1 MAVISEDHIEQ
12 VIIKEFIEL
21 GYQYIN
27 GTDISPDGSMPER
40 EYNEVVLKNRLQEA
54 IAKLNPNIPYE
65 AQEEALRKVLRA
77 DSPELFQN
85 NYQFHKYLTE
95 GVDVEY
101 RKTDRIAGDKVWLI
115 DYENR
120 NNNEFLV
127 INQFTVIEGNTNKR
141 PDVILFVNGL
151 PLVVIELKN
160 AADENANVNAAFNQL
175 QTYKQAI
182 PSLFQYNALLIAS
195 DGWDA
200 LYGSLTS
207 PKQFFV
213 PWKSI
218 DGKLVADENIP
229 QMEVMAKGML
239 NKEVLPDLIRH
250 FTIFHLNKEKIT
262 KIVPRYHQYFAVNKA
277 IEQTKRATGFS
288 LPPSGGVGGGHGDQR
303 AGVIWHTQGSG
314 KSFSMAF
321 YAGKLVLALN
331 NPTLVILTDR
341 NDLDDQL
348 FDTFSLSQ
356 DILRQTP
363 VQAEN
368 RDDLKKKLSVTSGG
382 IVFTTI
388 QKFLPEIEEKIDLGN
403 GKFKNIKGQF
413 EELSDRRNIV
423 VIADEAH
430 RSQYDFMD
438 GFAKHMRDALPNASF
453 IGFTGTPIENTDK
466 NTQAVF
472 GDYIDV
478 YDIQQAVEDG
488 ATVRIFYENRL
499 AKINLKEEEI
509 PRVDAEFEELT
520 ESEEVTDQQK
530 LKAKWAR
537 LEAIVGNQ
545 HRLSL
550 IAADIVKHFEERNA
564 ILDGKAMIVCMS
576 RRIAVDLYAEIIKI
590 KPDWHSDDDAEGTI
604 KVVMTG
610 SSSDP
615 LPFQPHVRNKAKRKA
630 LGDRLKDPKDSLK
643 LAIVRDMW
651 LTGFDAPSMHTLYI
665 DKPMKGHNLMQA
677 IARVN
682 RVYKD
687 KEGGLVVDY
696 IGIATDLKKALSV
709 YTESGGKGK
718 PAFDQEEAASV
729 MMSKYE
735 IVAQMFSET
744 PKEPDT
750 SLSPFGGNG
759 KGGGFDYKSFF
770 GLTPKEK
777 LYFPIQAANYIL
789 GLEDGK
795 ARYTNAVTA
804 LSKSFAI
811 SVPHPYT
818 SDIRDEVGLFQA
830 IKARIVKVTQ
840 SGKAKSDEEIE
851 TAIKQIL
858 SDAVAADEVVD
869 IFDAAGIKK
878 PDISILSDEFL
889 AEVKG
894 MQHKNLAFE
903 LLKKLLND
911 EIKTRQTTNIV
922 QSKKFSEMI
931 ENAVRSYQNNLIT
944 SAQVIEE
951 LINLAK
957 EIKEA
962 DRKGEDLGLDFREF
976 AFYSALEVN
985 DSAVAVLGD
994 DILRHIARELVD
1006 TVRGNTSIDW
1016 TVRENVQAKMRIA
1029 VKRILRKHG
1038 YPPDMQEKATET
1050 VIEQAKLMANVFSI
1064 NTKNYPKDQDG
1075 SFQLAAEP

>member
-1 MAVISEDHIEQ
+1 MAVISEDNIEQ
-12 VIIKEFIEL
+12 VIIQEFIEL

-54 IAKLNPNIPYE
+54 IVKLNPTVPYE
-65 AQEEALRKVLRA
+65 AQEEALRKVLRS

-85 NYQFHKYLTE
+85 NYQFHKYITE
-95 GVDVEY
+95 GIDVEY
-101 RKTDRIAGDKVWLI
+101 RKADRIAGDKVWLI
-115 DYENR
+115 DYESPS
-120 NNNEFLV
+120 NNEFLV

-160 AADENANVNAAFNQL
+160 AADENADVNAAFNQL
-175 QTYKQAI
+175 QTYKQTI

-218 DGKLVADENIP
+218 DGQLVADESIP
-229 QMEVMAKGML
+229 QMEVLAKGML
-239 NKEVLPDLIRH
+239 NKEVLLDLIRH
-250 FTIFHLNKEKIT
+250 FTIFQLNKEKIT

-277 IEQTKRATGFS
+277 VEATRKATAKN
-288 LPPSGGVGGGHGDQR
+288 GDQR

-314 KSFSMAF
+314 KSLSMAF

-368 RDDLKKKLSVTSGG
+368 RDHLKNLLSVTSGG

-499 AKINLKEEEI
+499 AKINLKDEEK

-520 ESEEVTDQQK
+520 ESEELTDQQK

-576 RRIAVDLYAEIIKI
+576 RRICVDLYDEIIKI

-615 LPFQPHVRNKAKRKA
+615 LNFQPHVRNKPKRKA
-630 LGDRLKDPKDSLK
+630 LGERLKDPKDTLK

-718 PAFDQEEAASV
+718 PAFDLEEAASV

-735 IVAQMFSET
+735 IVAQMFEEQPTDKSQ
-744 PKEPDT
+744 PK
-750 SLSPFGGNG
+750 
-759 KGGGFDYKSFF
+759 GFDYKSFF

-795 ARYTNAVTA
+795 ARYTNSVTA

-830 IKARIVKVTQ
+830 IKARIVKVTE
-840 SGKAKSDEEIE
+840 SSKTKSDEEIE

-858 SDAVAADEVVD
+858 SDAVVADEVID

-894 MQHKNLAFE
+894 MQHKNLALE

-911 EIKTRQTTNIV
+911 EIKARQKTNIV

-931 ENAVRSYQNNLIT
+931 ENAVRNYQNNLIT

-951 LINLAK
+951 LIKLAK

-994 DILRHIARELVD
+994 EILRHIARELVD
-1006 TVRGNTSIDW
+1006 TVKRNTSIDW
-1016 TVRENVQAKMRIA
+1016 TVRENLQAKMRIA
-1029 VKRILRKHG
+1029 VKKILRKHG
-1038 YPPDMQEKATET
+1038 YPPNMETKATET
-1050 VIEQAKLMANVFSI
+1050 VIEQAKL
-1064 NTKNYPKDQDG
+1064 
-1075 SFQLAAEP
+1075 LASSLHQ

>member
-1 MAVISEDHIEQ
+1 MAAVISEDNIEQ
-12 VIIKEFIEL
+12 IIIQEFVDL
-21 GYQYIN
+21 GYTYLN
-27 GTDISPDGSMPER
+27 GADISPEGISQER
-40 EYNEVVLKNRLQEA
+40 EFDEVVLKLRLQSA
-54 IAKLNPNIPYE
+54 IAKLNYNVPFE
-65 AQEEALRKVLRA
+65 AQEEAVKKVLRT
-77 DSPELFQN
+77 DSPNLFQN
-85 NYQFHKYLTE
+85 NYTFHKYLTD

-101 RKTDRIAGDKVWLI
+101 RKGDRIVGDKVWLI
-115 DYENR
+115 DYENPS
-120 NNNEFLV
+120 NNEFLV
-127 INQFTVIEGNTNKR
+127 VNQFTIIENNTNKR
-141 PDVILFVNGL
+141 PDIILFVNGL

-160 AADENANVNAAFNQL
+160 AVDENATIHSAFNQL
-175 QTYKQAI
+175 QTYKQTI
-182 PSLFQYNALLIAS
+182 PSLFVYNSLLIVS

-200 LYGSLTS
+200 LYGSLTA

-218 DGKLVADENIP
+218 DGTLVADEDIP
-229 QMEVMAKGML
+229 QMEVMVKGML
-239 NKEVLPDLIRH
+239 NKNVLPDLIRH
-250 FTIFHLNKEKIT
+250 YILFHQNKEQLT

-277 IEQTKRATGFS
+277 VETTKRATS
-288 LPPSGGVGGGHGDQR
+288 EHGDQR

-314 KSFSMAF
+314 KSLSMVF

-331 NPTLVILTDR
+331 NPTLVVLTDR

-368 RDDLKKKLSVTSGG
+368 RDDLKRKLSVSSGG

-388 QKFLPEIEEKIDLGN
+388 QKFLPEVQEKIDIGE
-403 GKFKNIKGQF
+403 GRTKNIKGQF
-413 EELSDRRNIV
+413 ELLSERRNIV

-499 AKINLKEEEI
+499 AKINLKEDEK
-509 PRVDAEFEELT
+509 PRVDEEFEELT
-520 ESEEVTDQQK
+520 ESEEQSDRQK
-530 LKAKWAR
+530 LKSRWAR
-537 LEAIVGNQ
+537 LEAIVGNE
-545 HRLSL
+545 HRLEL
-550 IAADIVKHFEERNA
+550 IAHDIVNHFESRNA
-564 ILDGKAMIVCMS
+564 ALDGKAMIVCMS
-576 RRIAVDLYAEIIKI
+576 RRICVDLYDQIIKI
-590 KPDWHSDDDAEGTI
+590 RPQWHSDEDTDGVI

-615 LPFQPHVRNKAKRKA
+615 LSFQPHVRNKAKRKA
-630 LGDRLKDPKDSLK
+630 MGERLKDPKDKLK
-643 LAIVRDMW
+643 IAIVRDMW
-651 LTGFDAPSMHTLYI
+651 LTGFDAPSMHTLYL

-696 IGIATDLKKALSV
+696 IGIANDLKRALSL
-709 YTESGGKGK
+709 YTESGGRGK
-718 PAFDQEEAASV
+718 PTFDQDEAAEV
-729 MMSKYE
+729 MMGKYE
-735 IVAQMFSET
+735 IVSQMFSEQPIDKSV
-744 PKEPDT
+744 PK
-750 SLSPFGGNG
+750 
-759 KGGGFDYKSFF
+759 GFDYKSFF
-770 GLTPKEK
+770 SLTPKEK
-777 LYFPIQAANYIL
+777 LYFPIKAANYVL
-789 GLEDGK
+789 GLENGK
-795 ARYTNAVTA
+795 ERFINGVTA

-818 SDIRDEVGLFQA
+818 IDIRDEVGLFQA
-830 IKARIVKVTQ
+830 VKARIVKVTQ
-840 SGKAKSDEEIE
+840 SGKSKTDEEIE

-858 SDAVAADEVVD
+858 SDAVVADEVVD

-894 MQHKNLAFE
+894 MSHKNLALE

-911 EIKTRQTTNIV
+911 EIKTRQRVNLV
-922 QSKKFSEMI
+922 QSKKFSEMLDS
-931 ENAVRSYQNNLIT
+931 AVKSYQNNLIT
-944 SAQVIEE
+944 SAQIIDEM
-951 LINLAK
+951 IRLAK
-957 EIKEA
+957 DIKEA
-962 DRKGEDLGLDFREF
+962 DRRGDDLGLDFREY

-985 DSAVAVLGD
+985 DTSVAVLGD
-994 DILRHIARELVD
+994 EILRHIARELVD
-1006 TVRGNTSIDW
+1006 TVKRNTTIDW

-1029 VKRILRKHG
+1029 VKKILRKHG
-1038 YPPDMQEKATET
+1038 YPPDMELKATET
-1050 VIEQAKLMANVFSI
+1050 VIEQAKLLANDFSSKFYEQGGDTLRI
-1064 NTKNYPKDQDG
+1064 
-1075 SFQLAAEP
+1075 AADRGL

>member
-1 MAVISEDHIEQ
+1 MAVISEDNIEQ
-12 VIIKEFIEL
+12 IIIQEFIEL

-27 GTDISPDGSMPER
+27 GTDISPDGAMPER
-40 EYNEVVLKNRLQEA
+40 DYNEVVLKNRLQET
-54 IAKLNPNIPYE
+54 IANLNPTIPYE
-65 AQEEALRKVLRA
+65 AQEEALRKVLRS

-101 RKTDRIAGDKVWLI
+101 RKGNRIAGDKVWLI
-115 DYENR
+115 DYQNPS
-120 NNNEFLV
+120 NNEFLV

-160 AADENANVNAAFNQL
+160 AADENADVNAAYNQL

-218 DGKLVADENIP
+218 DGQLVADDTIP

-239 NKEVLPDLIRH
+239 NTEVLLDLIRH
-250 FTIFHLNKEKIT
+250 FTIFHQNKEKIT

-277 IEQTKRATGFS
+277 VEATRKATAEN
-288 LPPSGGVGGGHGDQR
+288 GDQR

-314 KSFSMAF
+314 KSLSMAF

-348 FDTFSLSQ
+348 FETFSLSQ

-363 VQAEN
+363 AQAKS
-368 RDDLKKKLSVTSGG
+368 RDDLKQKLSVTSGG

-388 QKFLPEIEEKIDLGN
+388 QKFLPEIEEKVDLGN

-413 EELSDRRNIV
+413 EELSNRRNIV

-499 AKINLKEEEI
+499 AKISLKEEEI

-520 ESEEVTDQQK
+520 ESEEITDQQK

-537 LEAIVGNQ
+537 LEAIVGNK

-550 IAADIVKHFEERNA
+550 IAADIVKYFEERNA
-564 ILDGKAMIVCMS
+564 ILDGKAMIVGMS
-576 RRIAVDLYAEIIKI
+576 RRICVDLYEAIIKI
-590 KPDWHSDDDAEGTI
+590 RPDWHSDDDAEGTI

-615 LPFQPHVRNKAKRKA
+615 LNFQPHIRNKPKRKA
-630 LGDRLKDPKDSLK
+630 LGERLKDPKDSLK

-696 IGIATDLKKALSV
+696 IGQQTLKKPFLFTQKAEEE
-709 YTESGGKGK
+709 ES
-718 PAFDQEEAASV
+718 Q
-729 MMSKYE
+729 
-735 IVAQMFSET
+735 
-744 PKEPDT
+744 
-750 SLSPFGGNG
+750 L
-759 KGGGFDYKSFF
+759 
-770 GLTPKEK
+770 LTRK
-777 LYFPIQAANYIL
+777 
-789 GLEDGK
+789 
-795 ARYTNAVTA
+795 
-804 LSKSFAI
+804 
-811 SVPHPYT
+811 
-818 SDIRDEVGLFQA
+818 
-830 IKARIVKVTQ
+830 
-840 SGKAKSDEEIE
+840 
-851 TAIKQIL
+851 KQHL
-858 SDAVAADEVVD
+858 
-869 IFDAAGIKK
+869 
-878 PDISILSDEFL
+878 
-889 AEVKG
+889 
-894 MQHKNLAFE
+894 
-903 LLKKLLND
+903 
-911 EIKTRQTTNIV
+911 
-922 QSKKFSEMI
+922 
-931 ENAVRSYQNNLIT
+931 
-944 SAQVIEE
+944 
-951 LINLAK
+951 
-957 EIKEA
+957 
-962 DRKGEDLGLDFREF
+962 
-976 AFYSALEVN
+976 
-985 DSAVAVLGD
+985 
-994 DILRHIARELVD
+994 
-1006 TVRGNTSIDW
+1006 
-1016 TVRENVQAKMRIA
+1016 
-1029 VKRILRKHG
+1029 
-1038 YPPDMQEKATET
+1038 
-1050 VIEQAKLMANVFSI
+1050 
-1064 NTKNYPKDQDG
+1064 
-1075 SFQLAAEP
+1075 

>member
-1 MAVISEDHIEQ
+1 MAAVISEDHIEQ
-12 VIIKEFIEL
+12 IIIQEFIDL
-21 GYQYIN
+21 GYHYLN
-27 GTDISPDGSMPER
+27 GVDISPEGLYKER

-54 IAKLNPNIPYE
+54 IAKHNPTIPAE
-65 AQEEALRKVLRA
+65 AQEEALRKVLRS

-85 NYQFHKYLTE
+85 NYNFHKYLTD
-95 GVDVEY
+95 GVEVEF
-101 RKTDRIAGDKVWLI
+101 RKGDRIAGDKVWLV
-115 DYENR
+115 DYDNPH
-120 NNNEFLV
+120 NNEFLV
-127 INQFTVIEGNTNKR
+127 VNQFTVIEGNVNKR

-160 AADENANVNAAFNQL
+160 AADENADVSAGFNQL

-182 PSLFQYNALLIAS
+182 PSLFQYNALLVAS

-218 DGKLVADENIP
+218 DGELVADEHIP

-239 NKEVLPDLIRH
+239 NKDVMLDLIRH
-250 FTIFHLNKEKIT
+250 FTIFHQNKEQLT

-277 IEQTKRATGFS
+277 VEATKKATA
-288 LPPSGGVGGGHGDQR
+288 VNGDQR

-314 KSFSMAF
+314 KSLSMAF

-368 RDDLKKKLSVTSGG
+368 RDHLKGLLSVGSGG

-388 QKFLPEIEEKIDLGN
+388 QKFLPEIEQKIDLGD

-413 EELSDRRNIV
+413 DELSDRRNIV

-430 RSQYDFMD
+430 RSQYDFID

-499 AKINLKEEEI
+499 AKIALKEENKYQIDEQLNL
-509 PRVDAEFEELT
+509 VAEEMADYGEKDEGISYDI
-520 ESEEVTDQQK
+520 ESK
-530 LKAKWAR
+530 KAKWAR
-537 LEAIVGNQ
+537 LEAIVG
-545 HRLSL
+545 HPDRLKL
-550 IAADIVKHFEERNA
+550 IATDIVKHFEERNA
-564 ILDGKAMIVCMS
+564 ILDGKGMIVCMS
-576 RRIAVDLYAEIIKI
+576 RRIAVELYDEIIKI
-590 KPDWHSDDDAEGTI
+590 RPDWHSDDDNEGAI

-630 LGDRLKDPKDSLK
+630 LGERLKDPKDGLK

-651 LTGFDAPSMHTLYI
+651 LTGFDAPSLHTLYI

-718 PAFDQEEAASV
+718 PAFDQEEAAAV

-735 IVAQMFSET
+735 IVAQMFAEQ
-744 PKEPDT
+744 PKDHTE
-750 SLSPFGGNG
+750 S
-759 KGGGFDYKSFF
+759 KGFNYQSFF
-770 GLTPKEK
+770 TMTPKEK

-795 ARYTNAVTA
+795 ARYINSVTA
-804 LSKSFAI
+804 LSKAFAI
-811 SVPHPYT
+811 SVPHPST
-818 SDIRDEVGLFQA
+818 IEIRDELGLFQA
-830 IKARIVKVTQ
+830 IKSRIVKVTQ
-840 SGKAKSDEEIE
+840 SKKGKSDEEIE

-858 SDAVAADEVVD
+858 SDAVVADEVID

-894 MQHKNLAFE
+894 MKHKNLAFE

-911 EIKTRQTTNIV
+911 EVKTRQRTNIV

-931 ENAVRSYQNNLIT
+931 ENAVRNYQNNLIT
-944 SAQVIEE
+944 SAEVIQE

-957 EIKEA
+957 DIKEA

-985 DSAVAVLGD
+985 DSAVSILGD

-1006 TVRGNTSIDW
+1006 TVRSNSSIDW

-1029 VKRILRKHG
+1029 VKKILRKHG
-1038 YPPDMQEKATET
+1038 YPPDLELKATET
-1050 VIEQAKLMANVFSI
+1050 VLEQAKL
-1064 NTKNYPKDQDG
+1064 
-1075 SFQLAAEP
+1075 LASAMS

>member
-12 VIIKEFIEL
+12 IIIQEFIDL
-21 GYQYIN
+21 GYSYVN
-27 GTDISPDGSMPER
+27 GSDISPEGIAQER
-40 EYNEVVLKNRLQEA
+40 EYNEVVLKNRLLSA
-54 IAKLNPNIPYE
+54 ISKLNPNVPYE
-65 AQEEALRKVLRA
+65 AQEEAVKKVLRT
-77 DSPELFQN
+77 DSPNLYQN
-85 NYQFHKYLTE
+85 NYQVHKYLTD

-101 RKTDRIAGDKVWLI
+101 RKGDRIVGDKVWLI
-115 DYENR
+115 DYENPT
-120 NNNEFLV
+120 NNEFLV
-127 INQFTVIEGNTNKR
+127 VNQFTIIENNVNKR
-141 PDVILFVNGL
+141 PDLILFVNGL

-160 AADENANVNAAFNQL
+160 AVDENATIHSAFNQL
-175 QTYKQAI
+175 QTYKQTI
-182 PSLFQYNALLIAS
+182 SSLFLYNALLIIS

-218 DGKLVADENIP
+218 DGKMVADENMP

-239 NKEVLPDLIRH
+239 NKNVLPDLIRH
-250 FTIFHLNKEKIT
+250 YIIFHQNKEQIT

-277 IEQTKRATGFS
+277 VETTKVATA
-288 LPPSGGVGGGHGDQR
+288 VNGDQR

-314 KSFSMAF
+314 KSLSMVF

-348 FDTFSLSQ
+348 FDTFSQSQ
-356 DILRQTP
+356 DLLRQTP

-368 RDDLKKKLSVTSGG
+368 REDLKKKLSVTSGG

-388 QKFLPEIEEKIDLGN
+388 QKFLPEVIDKIDIGE
-403 GKFKNIKGQF
+403 GKTKNIKGQF
-413 EELSDRRNIV
+413 EQLSDRRNIV

-472 GDYIDV
+472 GEYIDV

-499 AKINLKEEEI
+499 AKINLKEEEK

-520 ESEEVTDQQK
+520 ENEEQSDKQS
-530 LKAKWAR
+530 LISKWGR
-537 LEAIVGNQ
+537 LEAIVGNE
-545 HRLSL
+545 HRLEL
-550 IAADIVKHFEERNA
+550 IANDIVKHFESRNEV
-564 ILDGKAMIVCMS
+564 LDGKAMIVCMS
-576 RRIAVDLYAEIIKI
+576 RRICVDLYAQIIKI
-590 KPDWHSDDDAEGTI
+590 RPDWHSDDDADGTI

-615 LPFQPHVRNKAKRKA
+615 LSFQPHVRNKAKRKA
-630 LGDRLKDPKDSLK
+630 LGERLKDPKDKLK
-643 LAIVRDMW
+643 IAIVRDMW

-665 DKPMKGHNLMQA
+665 DKPMQGHNLMQA

-696 IGIATDLKKALSV
+696 IGIANDLKRALAL
-709 YTESGGKGK
+709 YTDSGGKGK
-718 PAFDQEEAASV
+718 PAFDQDEAASV
-729 MMSKYE
+729 MMGKYE
-735 IVAQMFSET
+735 VVAQMFAEQPT
-744 PKEPDT
+744 DKT
-750 SLSPFGGNG
+750 VQ
-759 KGGGFDYKSFF
+759 KGLNYKSFF
-770 GLTPKEK
+770 SMTPKEK
-777 LYFPIQAANYIL
+777 LYFPIQGANYVL
-789 GLEDGK
+789 GLENGK
-795 ARYTNAVTA
+795 DRFINAVTE
-804 LSKSFAI
+804 LTKSFAI

-818 SDIRDEVGLFQA
+818 IDIRDEVGLFQA

-840 SGKAKSDEEIE
+840 SGKGKSDEEIE

-858 SDAVAADEVVD
+858 SDAIVSDEVID

-894 MQHKNLAFE
+894 MTHKNLALE
-903 LLKKLLND
+903 LLKKLLKG
-911 EIKTRQTTNIV
+911 EIKTRTKVNLV
-922 QSKKFSEMI
+922 QSKKFSEMLDSS
-931 ENAVRSYQNNLIT
+931 VKSYQNNLIT
-944 SAQVIEE
+944 SAQVIDEM
-951 LINLAK
+951 IRLAK

-962 DRKGEDLGLDFREF
+962 DRRGEDLGLDFREY

-985 DSAVAVLGD
+985 DNSVAVLGD
-994 DILRHIARELVD
+994 EILRHIARELVD
-1006 TVRGNTSIDW
+1006 TIRRNTSIDW
-1016 TVRENVQAKMRIA
+1016 TVRENVQAKMRLA
-1029 VKRILRKHG
+1029 VKKILRKHG
-1038 YPPDMQEKATET
+1038 YPPDMELKATET
-1050 VIEQAKLMANVFSI
+1050 VLEQAKLLANDFSSSSTY
-1064 NTKNYPKDQDG
+1064 NLNGDNLG
-1075 SFQLAAEP
+1075 MVAEP

>member
-12 VIIKEFIEL
+12 IIIQEFIDL
-21 GYQYIN
+21 GYSYVN
-27 GTDISPDGSMPER
+27 GTDISPEGNAQER
-40 EYNEVVLKNRLQEA
+40 EYYEVVLKNRLLNA
-54 IAKLNPNIPYE
+54 ILKLNPNVPYE
-65 AQEEALRKVLRA
+65 AQEEAVKKVLRT
-77 DSPELFQN
+77 DSPNLFQN
-85 NYQFHKYLTE
+85 NYQVHKYLTD

-101 RKTDRIAGDKVWLI
+101 RKGDRIVGDKVWLI
-115 DYENR
+115 DYENPT
-120 NNNEFLV
+120 NNEFLV
-127 INQFTVIEGNTNKR
+127 VNQFTIIENNVNKR
-141 PDVILFVNGL
+141 PDIILFVNGL

-160 AADENANVNAAFNQL
+160 AVDENATIHSAFNQL
-175 QTYKQAI
+175 QTYKSTI
-182 PSLFQYNALLIAS
+182 PSLFLYNALLIIS
-195 DGWDA
+195 DGWEA
-200 LYGSLTS
+200 MYGSLTS

-218 DGKLVADENIP
+218 DGEFVADENMP

-239 NKEVLPDLIRH
+239 NKNVLTDLIRH
-250 FTIFHLNKEKIT
+250 YILFHQNKEQIT

-277 IEQTKRATGFS
+277 VETTKISTA
-288 LPPSGGVGGGHGDQR
+288 VNGDQR

-314 KSFSMAF
+314 KSLTMVF

-331 NPTLVILTDR
+331 NPTLVVLTDR

-348 FDTFSLSQ
+348 FDTFSQSQ
-356 DILRQTP
+356 DLLRQTP

-388 QKFLPEIEEKIDLGN
+388 QKFLPEIIDKIDIGE
-403 GKFKNIKGQF
+403 GKTKNIKGQF
-413 EELSDRRNIV
+413 EQLSDRRNIV

-472 GDYIDV
+472 GEYIDV

-488 ATVRIFYENRL
+488 ATVKIFYENRL
-499 AKINLKEEEI
+499 AKINLKEEEK

-520 ESEEVTDQQK
+520 ESEEQDDRQK
-530 LKAKWAR
+530 LKSRWAR
-537 LEAIVGNQ
+537 LEAIVGNE
-545 HRLSL
+545 HRLEL
-550 IAADIVKHFEERNA
+550 IANDIVKHFESRNE
-564 ILDGKAMIVCMS
+564 ILDGKGMIVCMS
-576 RRIAVDLYAEIIKI
+576 RRICVDLYAQIIKI
-590 KPDWHSDDDAEGTI
+590 RPDWHSDDDTDGTI

-615 LPFQPHVRNKAKRKA
+615 LSFQPHVRNKGKRKSI
-630 LGDRLKDPKDSLK
+630 GERLKDPKDKLK

-665 DKPMKGHNLMQA
+665 DKPMQGHNLMQA

-696 IGIATDLKKALSV
+696 IGIANDLKRALAL
-709 YTESGGKGK
+709 YTDSGGKGK
-718 PAFDQEEAASV
+718 PAFDQDEAASV
-729 MMSKYE
+729 MMGKYE
-735 IVAQMFSET
+735 VVAQMFSEQPT
-744 PKEPDT
+744 DKT
-750 SLSPFGGNG
+750 VQ
-759 KGGGFDYKSFF
+759 KGLNYKSFF
-770 GLTPKEK
+770 SMTPKEK
-777 LYFPIQAANYIL
+777 LYFPIQGANYVL
-789 GLEDGK
+789 GLENGK
-795 ARYTNAVTA
+795 DRFINGVTE
-804 LSKSFAI
+804 LTKSFAI
-811 SVPHPYT
+811 SVPHQYT
-818 SDIRDEVGLFQA
+818 IDIRDEVGLFQA

-840 SGKAKSDEEIE
+840 SGKGKSDEEIE

-858 SDAVAADEVVD
+858 SDAIVSDEVID

-894 MQHKNLAFE
+894 MTHKNLALE
-903 LLKKLLND
+903 LLKKLLKG
-911 EIKTRQTTNIV
+911 EIKTRTKVNLV
-922 QSKKFSEMI
+922 QSKKFSEMLDSSVK
-931 ENAVRSYQNNLIT
+931 NYQNNLIT
-944 SAQVIEE
+944 SAQVIDEM
-951 LINLAK
+951 IRLAK

-962 DRKGEDLGLDFREF
+962 DRRGEDLGLDFREF

-985 DSAVAVLGD
+985 DNSVAVLGD
-994 DILRHIARELVD
+994 DILRHIARDLVD
-1006 TVRGNTSIDW
+1006 TVRKNTSIDW
-1016 TVRENVQAKMRIA
+1016 TVRENVQAKMRLA
-1029 VKRILRKHG
+1029 VKKILRKHG
-1038 YPPDMQEKATET
+1038 YPPDMELKATET
-1050 VIEQAKLMANVFSI
+1050 VIEQAKL
-1064 NTKNYPKDQDG
+1064 
-1075 SFQLAAEP
+1075 LAVDFVSDEK

>member
-1 MAVISEDHIEQ
+1 MAAVISEDHIEQ
-12 VIIKEFIEL
+12 IIIQEFIEL
-21 GYQYIN
+21 GYSYVN
-27 GTDISPDGSMPER
+27 GAAISPDGIAQER
-40 EYNEVVLKNRLQEA
+40 TYDEVVLKSRLGDA
-54 IAKLNPNIPYE
+54 IAKLNPNVPYE
-65 AQEEALRKVLRA
+65 AQEEALKKVLRT
-77 DSPELFQN
+77 DSPNLYQN
-85 NYQFHKYLTE
+85 NYTFHKYLTD

-101 RKTDRIAGDKVWLI
+101 RKGDRIVGDKVWLI
-115 DYENR
+115 DYTQLD
-120 NNNEFLV
+120 NNEFLV
-127 INQFTVIEGNTNKR
+127 VNQFTIIENNTHKR
-141 PDVILFVNGL
+141 PDIILFVNGL

-160 AADENANVNAAFNQL
+160 AVDENATIHSAFNQL
-175 QTYKQAI
+175 QTYKQSI
-182 PSLFQYNALLIAS
+182 SSLFIYNALLIVS

-200 LYGSLTS
+200 LYGSLTA

-218 DGKLVADENIP
+218 DGKVIADQDIP
-229 QMEVMAKGML
+229 QIEVMVKGML
-239 NKEVLPDLIRH
+239 NKKVLPDLIRH
-250 FTIFHLNKEKIT
+250 YILFHQNKEQLT

-277 IEQTKRATGFS
+277 VETTKRATS
-288 LPPSGGVGGGHGDQR
+288 ENGDQR

-314 KSFSMAF
+314 KSLSMVF

-331 NPTLVILTDR
+331 NPTLIVLTDR

-356 DILRQTP
+356 DLLRQTP

-368 RDDLKKKLSVTSGG
+368 RDDLKQKLSVRSGG

-388 QKFLPEIEEKIDLGN
+388 QKFLPEIQEKVDLGN
-403 GKFKNIKGQF
+403 GTTKNIKGQF
-413 EELSDRRNIV
+413 ELLSERRNIV

-472 GDYIDV
+472 GDYIDI

-499 AKINLKEEEI
+499 AKIDLLETEK

-520 ESEEVTDQQK
+520 EGEELTERQK
-530 LKAKWAR
+530 LKSKWAR
-537 LEAIVGNQ
+537 LEAIVGNER
-545 HRLSL
+545 RLTL
-550 IAADIVKHFEERNA
+550 IAQDIVQHFESRNLV
-564 ILDGKAMIVCMS
+564 LDGKAMIVCMS
-576 RRIAVDLYAEIIKI
+576 RRICVDLYNEIKKI
-590 KPDWHSDDDAEGTI
+590 RPEWHHDEDTEGVI

-615 LPFQPHVRNKAKRKA
+615 LNFQPHLRNKAKRKS
-630 LGDRLKDPKDSLK
+630 LGERLKDPKDPFK
-643 LAIVRDMW
+643 IAIVRDMW

-687 KEGGLVVDY
+687 KDGGLIVDY
-696 IGIATDLKKALSV
+696 IGIANELKRALSL
-709 YTESGGKGK
+709 YTGSGGKGK
-718 PAFDQEEAASV
+718 PTLDQDEAADV
-729 MMSKYE
+729 MMGKYE
-735 IVAQMFSET
+735 VVVRMFSEQPT
-744 PKEPDT
+744 DSAVSK
-750 SLSPFGGNG
+750 
-759 KGGGFDYKSFF
+759 GFDYKSFF
-770 GLTPKEK
+770 QLNPKEK
-777 LYFPIQAANYIL
+777 LYFPIKAANYIL
-789 GLEDGK
+789 GLENGK
-795 ARYTNAVTA
+795 ERYVNAVTA

-818 SDIRDEVGLFQA
+818 IDIRDEVGLFQA
-830 IKARIVKVTQ
+830 IKTRIVKVTQ
-840 SGKAKSDEEIE
+840 SGKGKTDEEIE

-858 SDAVAADEVVD
+858 SDAVVAEEVID

-894 MQHKNLAFE
+894 MTHKNLALE

-911 EIKTRQTTNIV
+911 EIKTRQKVNLV
-922 QSKKFSEMI
+922 QSKKFSEML
-931 ENAVRSYQNNLIT
+931 EKAMKSYQNNLIT
-944 SAQVIEE
+944 SAQIIEE
-951 LINLAK
+951 MIRLAK
-957 EIKEA
+957 DIKEA
-962 DRKGEDLGLDFREF
+962 DRKGEELGLDFREY

-985 DSAVAVLGD
+985 DSSVAILGD

-1006 TVRGNTSIDW
+1006 TVKKNTSIDW

-1038 YPPDMQEKATET
+1038 YPPDMELKATET
-1050 VIEQAKLMANVFSI
+1050 VLEQAKLLADDFS
-1064 NTKNYPKDQDG
+1064 TKLYESGRDY
-1075 SFQLAAEP
+1075 SIAAEPT

>member
-1 MAVISEDHIEQ
+1 MAAVISEDHIEQ
-12 VIIKEFIEL
+12 IIIQEFIDL
-21 GYQYIN
+21 GYHYLN
-27 GTDISPDGSMPER
+27 GVDISPEGLYKER

-54 IAKLNPNIPYE
+54 IAKHNPTIPAE
-65 AQEEALRKVLRA
+65 AQEEALRKVLRS

-85 NYQFHKYLTE
+85 NYRFHKYLTD
-95 GVDVEY
+95 GVEVEF
-101 RKTDRIAGDKVWLI
+101 RKGDRIAGDKVWLV
-115 DYENR
+115 DYDNPH
-120 NNNEFLV
+120 NNEFLV
-127 INQFTVIEGNTNKR
+127 INQFTVIEGNVNKR

-160 AADENANVNAAFNQL
+160 AADENADVKAAFNQL
-175 QTYKQAI
+175 QTYKQTI
-182 PSLFQYNALLIAS
+182 PSLFQYNALLVAS

-218 DGKLVADENIP
+218 DGELMADENIP

-239 NKEVLPDLIRH
+239 NKEVFLDLIRH
-250 FTIFHLNKEKIT
+250 FTIFHQNKEQLT
-262 KIVPRYHQYFAVNKA
+262 KIVPRYHQYFAANKA
-277 IEQTKRATGFS
+277 VEATKKATA
-288 LPPSGGVGGGHGDQR
+288 VNGDQR

-314 KSFSMAF
+314 KSLSMAF
-321 YAGKLVLALN
+321 YAGKLVLQLQ

-356 DILRQTP
+356 DLLRQTP

-368 RDDLKKKLSVTSGG
+368 RDHLKDLLSVGSGG

-388 QKFLPEIEEKIDLGN
+388 QKFLPEIEQKIDLGN

-413 EELSDRRNIV
+413 DELSDRRNIV

-430 RSQYDFMD
+430 RSQYDFID

-499 AKINLKEEEI
+499 AKIALKEENKYQIDEQLNL
-509 PRVDAEFEELT
+509 VAEEMADYGETEEGISYDI
-520 ESEEVTDQQK
+520 ESK
-530 LKAKWAR
+530 KAKWAR
-537 LEAIVGNQ
+537 LEAIVG
-545 HRLSL
+545 HPDRLKL
-550 IAADIVKHFEERNA
+550 IATDIVKHFEERNA
-564 ILDGKAMIVCMS
+564 ILDGKGMIVCMS
-576 RRIAVDLYAEIIKI
+576 RRIAVELYDEIIKI
-590 KPDWHSDDDAEGTI
+590 RPDWHSDDDNEGAI

-630 LGDRLKDPKDSLK
+630 LGERLKDPKDVLK

-651 LTGFDAPSMHTLYI
+651 LTGFDAPSLHTLYI

-718 PAFDQEEAASV
+718 PAFDQEEASAV

-735 IVAQMFSET
+735 IVAQMFSEQ
-744 PKEPDT
+744 PKDHTE
-750 SLSPFGGNG
+750 S
-759 KGGGFDYKSFF
+759 KGFNYLSFF
-770 GLTPKEK
+770 NMTPKEK

-795 ARYTNAVTA
+795 ARYVNAVTA
-804 LSKSFAI
+804 LSKAFAI
-811 SVPHPYT
+811 SVPHPST
-818 SDIRDEVGLFQA
+818 IEIRDQVGLFQA
-830 IKARIVKVTQ
+830 IKSRIVKVTQ
-840 SGKAKSDEEIE
+840 SSKKGKSDEEIE

-858 SDAVAADEVVD
+858 SDAVVADEVID

-889 AEVKG
+889 AEVRG
-894 MQHKNLAFE
+894 MKHKNLAFE

-911 EIKTRQTTNIV
+911 EVKTRQRTNIV

-931 ENAVRSYQNNLIT
+931 ENAVRNYQNNLIT
-944 SAQVIEE
+944 SAEVIQE

-957 EIKEA
+957 DLKEA
-962 DRKGEDLGLDFREF
+962 DRKGENLGLDFREF

-985 DSAVAVLGD
+985 DSAVAILGD

-1006 TVRGNTSIDW
+1006 TVRSNSSIDW

-1029 VKRILRKHG
+1029 VKKILRKHG
-1038 YPPDMQEKATET
+1038 YPPDLELKATET
-1050 VIEQAKLMANVFSI
+1050 VLEQAKLMANEVV
-1064 NTKNYPKDQDG
+1064 
-1075 SFQLAAEP
+1075 

>member
-12 VIIKEFIEL
+12 IVIQEFVDL
-21 GYQYIN
+21 GYAYIN
-27 GTDISPDGSMPER
+27 GADISPEGSAHER
-40 EYNEVVLKNRLQEA
+40 EFNEVVLKQRLQKV
-54 IAKLNPNIPYE
+54 ILKLNPTVPFE
-65 AQEEALRKVLRA
+65 AQEEALRKVLRS
-77 DSPELFQN
+77 DSPSLFQN
-85 NYQFHKYLTE
+85 NYSFHKYLTD

-101 RKTDRIAGDKVWLI
+101 RKGDRIAGDKVWLV
-115 DYENR
+115 DYETPS
-120 NNNEFLV
+120 NNEFLV
-127 INQFTVIEGNTNKR
+127 VNQFTIIENNVNKR
-141 PDVILFVNGL
+141 PDIILFINGL

-160 AADENANVNAAFNQL
+160 AVDENATIHSAFNQL
-175 QTYKQAI
+175 QTYKQTI
-182 PSLFQYNALLIAS
+182 SSLFQYNELLIVS
-195 DGWDA
+195 DGWEA

-218 DGKLVADENIP
+218 DGKLVADENMP
-229 QMEVMAKGML
+229 QMEVMVKGML
-239 NKEVLPDLIRH
+239 NKDVILDLIRH
-250 FTIFHLNKEKIT
+250 YILFHQDKEEIT

-277 IEQTKRATGFS
+277 VETTKIATA
-288 LPPSGGVGGGHGDQR
+288 VDGDQR

-314 KSFSMAF
+314 KSLSMVF

-331 NPTLVILTDR
+331 NPTLVVLTDR

-348 FDTFSLSQ
+348 FDTFSLSK
-356 DILRQTP
+356 DLLRQTP

-388 QKFLPEIEEKIDLGN
+388 QKFLPEITERIDLGD
-403 GKFKNIKGQF
+403 GTTKNIKGQF
-413 EELSDRRNIV
+413 ELLSDRRNIV

-488 ATVRIFYENRL
+488 ATVRIYYENRL
-499 AKINLKEEEI
+499 AKITLKDEEK
-509 PRVDAEFEELT
+509 PRVDTEFEELT
-520 ESEEVTDQQK
+520 EAEEQTDRQK
-530 LKAKWAR
+530 LKSKWAR
-537 LEAIVGNQ
+537 LEAIVGNE
-545 HRLSL
+545 HRLAL
-550 IAADIVKHFEERNA
+550 IASDIVKHFESRNA
-564 ILDGKAMIVCMS
+564 VLDGKAMIVCMS
-576 RRIAVDLYAEIIKI
+576 RRICVDLYAQIVKI
-590 KPDWHSDDDAEGTI
+590 KPEWHSDDDNDGVI

-615 LPFQPHVRNKAKRKA
+615 LNLQPHVRNKVKRKA
-630 LGDRLKDPKDSLK
+630 MGERLKDSKDKLK
-643 LAIVRDMW
+643 IAIVRDMW

-665 DKPMKGHNLMQA
+665 DKPMQGHNLMQA

-696 IGIATDLKKALSV
+696 IGIANDLKKALSV

-718 PAFDQEEAASV
+718 PAFDQDEAATV
-729 MMSKYE
+729 MMSKNE
-735 IVAQMFSET
+735 IVTKMFAEQPIDKSV
-744 PKEPDT
+744 KA
-750 SLSPFGGNG
+750 
-759 KGGGFDYKSFF
+759 GFDFKSFF
-770 GLTPKEK
+770 KLQPKEK

-795 ARYTNAVTA
+795 NRFINNVTS
-804 LSKSFAI
+804 LSKAFAI

-818 SDIRDEVGLFQA
+818 IDIRDEVGLFQA
-830 IKARIVKVTQ
+830 IKARIVKVTI
-840 SGKAKSDEEIE
+840 STGGGKTGDELE

-858 SDAVAADEVVD
+858 SDAIVPDEVVD

-889 AEVKG
+889 AEVRG
-894 MQHKNLAFE
+894 MNHKNLALE

-911 EIKTRQTTNIV
+911 EIKTRRKVNII
-922 QSKKFSEMI
+922 QSKKFSEML
-931 ENAVRSYQNNLIT
+931 EGSVLKYQNNLIT
-944 SAQVIEE
+944 SAQVIDEM
-951 LINLAK
+951 IRLAK

-962 DRKGEDLGLDFREF
+962 DRRGEELNLDFREY

-985 DSAVAVLGD
+985 DSSVAILGD
-994 DILRHIARELVD
+994 DVLKHIARELVD
-1006 TVRGNTSIDW
+1006 SVKRNTTIDW

-1029 VKRILRKHG
+1029 VKKILRKYG
-1038 YPPDMQEKATET
+1038 YPPDMELKATDT
-1050 VIEQAKLMANVFSI
+1050 VIEQAKL
-1064 NTKNYPKDQDG
+1064 
-1075 SFQLAAEP
+1075 LADNFNNGN

>member
-12 VIIKEFIEL
+12 IIIQEFIDL
-21 GYQYIN
+21 GYSYVN
-27 GTDISPDGSMPER
+27 GADISPEGIAQER
-40 EYNEVVLKNRLQEA
+40 EFDEVILKQRLRAA
-54 IAKLNPNIPYE
+54 IAKQNPNVPAD
-65 AQEEALRKVLRA
+65 AQEDAFKKLLRSE
-77 DSPELFQN
+77 SPNLFQN
-85 NYQFHKYLTE
+85 NYTFHKYLTD
-95 GVDVEY
+95 GIDIEY
-101 RKTDRIAGDKVWLI
+101 RKGDRIIGDKVWLI
-115 DYENR
+115 DYETPS
-120 NNNEFLV
+120 NNEFLV
-127 INQFTVIEGNTNKR
+127 VNQFTIIENNVNKR
-141 PDVILFVNGL
+141 PDIILFINGI

-160 AADENANVNAAFNQL
+160 AVDESATIHSAFNQL
-175 QTYKQAI
+175 QTYKQSI
-182 PSLFQYNALLIAS
+182 PSLFLYNALLIIS

-200 LYGSLTS
+200 MYGSLTS

-218 DGKLVADENIP
+218 DGKVVADENMP
-229 QMEVMAKGML
+229 QMEVMVKGML

-250 FTIFHLNKEKIT
+250 YIVFHQNKEQIT

-277 IEQTKRATGFS
+277 VETTKVATA
-288 LPPSGGVGGGHGDQR
+288 LNGDQR

-314 KSFSMAF
+314 KSLTMVF
-321 YAGKLVLALN
+321 YAGKLVLNLN
-331 NPTLVILTDR
+331 NPTLIVLTDR

-348 FDTFSLSQ
+348 FDTFSQSQ
-356 DILRQTP
+356 DLLRQTP

-388 QKFLPEIEEKIDLGN
+388 QKFLPEITEKIDIGE
-403 GKFKNIKGQF
+403 GKTKNIKGQF
-413 EELSDRRNIV
+413 ELLSERRNIV

-472 GDYIDV
+472 GEYIDV

-499 AKINLKEEEI
+499 AKINLKEEEK
-509 PRVDAEFEELT
+509 PRVDTEFEELT
-520 ESEEVTDQQK
+520 ESEEQDDRQK
-530 LKAKWAR
+530 LKSRWAR
-537 LEAIVGNQ
+537 LEAIVGNE
-545 HRLSL
+545 HRLEL
-550 IAADIVKHFEERNA
+550 IANDIVRHFESRNE
-564 ILDGKAMIVCMS
+564 ILDGKGMIVCMS
-576 RRIAVDLYAEIIKI
+576 RRICVDLYAQIIKI
-590 KPDWHSDDDAEGTI
+590 RPEWHSDDDTEGTV

-615 LPFQPHVRNKAKRKA
+615 LNFQPHVRNKAKRKA
-630 LGDRLKDPKDSLK
+630 MGERLKDPKDKLK

-651 LTGFDAPSMHTLYI
+651 LTGFDAPSMHTLYL
-665 DKPMKGHNLMQA
+665 DKPMQGHNLMQA

-696 IGIATDLKKALSV
+696 IGIANDLKRALSL

-718 PAFDQEEAASV
+718 PAFDQDEAAEV
-729 MMSKYE
+729 MMGKYE
-735 IVAQMFSET
+735 LVAQMFSEQPT
-744 PKEPDT
+744 DKSSPK
-750 SLSPFGGNG
+750 
-759 KGGGFDYKSFF
+759 GFDYKSFF
-770 GLTPKEK
+770 RLTPKEK

-789 GLEDGK
+789 GLENGK
-795 ARYTNAVTA
+795 DRYIGMVAA

-818 SDIRDEVGLFQA
+818 IDIREEVGLFQA

-840 SGKAKSDEEIE
+840 SSKGKSDEEIE

-858 SDAVAADEVVD
+858 SDAIVSDEVID

-894 MQHKNLAFE
+894 MNHKNLALE
-903 LLKKLLND
+903 LLKKLLKD
-911 EIKTRQTTNIV
+911 EIKVRQKVNLV
-922 QSKKFSEMI
+922 QSKKFSEML
-931 ENAVRSYQNNLIT
+931 ENAVKTYQNNLIT
-944 SAQVIEE
+944 SAQIIDEM
-951 LINLAK
+951 IRLAK
-957 EIKEA
+957 DIKES
-962 DRKGEDLGLDFREF
+962 DRRGEEMGLDFREY
-976 AFYSALEVN
+976 AFYTALEVN
-985 DSAVAVLGD
+985 DTSVAVLGD

-1006 TVRGNTSIDW
+1006 TVKKNTSIDW

-1029 VKRILRKHG
+1029 VKKILRKHG
-1038 YPPDMQEKATET
+1038 YPPDMELKATET
-1050 VIEQAKLMANVFSI
+1050 VIEQAKLLANDMNLKPYDTGYDGYSI
-1064 NTKNYPKDQDG
+1064 
-1075 SFQLAAEP
+1075 AAEPKF

>member
-1 MAVISEDHIEQ
+1 MAAVISEDHIEQ
-12 VIIKEFIEL
+12 IVIQEFIEL
-21 GYQYIN
+21 GYSYVN
-27 GTDISPDGSMPER
+27 GADISPDGIAQER
-40 EYNEVVLKNRLQEA
+40 EFDEVVLKQRLQAA
-54 IAKLNPNIPYE
+54 IARLNPNVPHE
-65 AQEEALRKVLRA
+65 AQEEAIKKVLRT
-77 DSPELFQN
+77 DSPNLFQN
-85 NYQFHKYLTE
+85 NYQVHKYLTD

-101 RKTDRIAGDKVWLI
+101 RKGDRIAGDKVWLI
-115 DYENR
+115 DYETPS
-120 NNNEFLV
+120 NNEYLV
-127 INQFTVIEGNTNKR
+127 VNQFTIIENNINKR
-141 PDVILFVNGL
+141 PDIILFVNGL

-160 AADENANVNAAFNQL
+160 AVDENATIHSAFNQL
-175 QTYKQAI
+175 QTYKSAI
-182 PSLFQYNALLIAS
+182 PSLFLYNALLIIS

-200 LYGSLTS
+200 MYGSLTA

-218 DGKLVADENIP
+218 DGRIVADEDIP

-239 NKEVLPDLIRH
+239 NKKVLTDLIRH
-250 FTIFHLNKEKIT
+250 YILFHQNKEQIT

-277 IEQTKRATGFS
+277 VETTKTATAID
-288 LPPSGGVGGGHGDQR
+288 GDQR

-314 KSFSMAF
+314 KSLSMVF

-348 FDTFSLSQ
+348 FDTFSQSQ

-388 QKFLPEIEEKIDLGN
+388 QKFLPEVMEKIDIGE
-403 GKFKNIKGQF
+403 GKTKNIKGQF
-413 EELSDRRNIV
+413 ELLSDRRNIV

-499 AKINLKEEEI
+499 AKISIREEDK

-520 ESEEVTDQQK
+520 ESEEQDDRQK
-530 LKAKWAR
+530 LKSKWAR
-537 LEAIVGNQ
+537 LEAIVGNE
-545 HRLSL
+545 HRLEL
-550 IAADIVKHFEERNA
+550 IANDIVKHFETRNE

-576 RRIAVDLYAEIIKI
+576 RRICVDLYAQIIKI
-590 KPDWHSDDDAEGTI
+590 RPDWHSDDDNEGTI

-615 LPFQPHVRNKAKRKA
+615 LNFQPHVRNKGKRKA
-630 LGDRLKDPKDSLK
+630 LGERLKDPKDTLK

-651 LTGFDAPSMHTLYI
+651 LTGFDAPSMHTLYL
-665 DKPMKGHNLMQA
+665 DKPMQGHNLMQA

-696 IGIATDLKKALSV
+696 IGIANDLKRALAL

-729 MMSKYE
+729 MMGKYE
-735 IVAQMFSET
+735 IVAQMFSEQPT
-744 PKEPDT
+744 DKT
-750 SLSPFGGNG
+750 VQ
-759 KGGGFDYKSFF
+759 KGLDYKSFF
-770 GLTPKEK
+770 TLTSKEK
-777 LYFPIQAANYIL
+777 LYFPIKAANYIL
-789 GLEDGK
+789 GLENGK
-795 ARYTNAVTA
+795 DRFVNSVTA

-818 SDIRDEVGLFQA
+818 IDIREEVGLFQA
-830 IKARIVKVTQ
+830 IKTRIVKVTQ
-840 SGKAKSDEEIE
+840 SGKGKSDEEIE

-858 SDAVAADEVVD
+858 SDAIVSDEVID

-894 MQHKNLAFE
+894 MTHKNLALE

-911 EIKTRQTTNIV
+911 EIKTRNKVNLV
-922 QSKKFSEMI
+922 QSKKFSEMLDSS
-931 ENAVRSYQNNLIT
+931 VRNYQNNLIT
-944 SAQVIEE
+944 SAQVIDEM
-951 LINLAK
+951 IRLAK

-962 DRKGEDLGLDFREF
+962 DRRGEDLGLDFREY

-985 DSAVAVLGD
+985 DNSVAVLGD
-994 DILRHIARELVD
+994 EILRHIARDLVD
-1006 TVRGNTSIDW
+1006 TVRKNTSIDW
-1016 TVRENVQAKMRIA
+1016 TVRENVQAKMRLA
-1029 VKRILRKHG
+1029 VKKILRKHG
-1038 YPPDMQEKATET
+1038 YPPDMELKATET
-1050 VIEQAKLMANVFSI
+1050 VIEQAKLMADEFSR
-1064 NTKNYPKDQDG
+1064 KNG
-1075 SFQLAAEP
+1075 SVK

>member
-1 MAVISEDHIEQ
+1 MAAVISEDNIEQ
-12 VIIKEFIEL
+12 IIIQEFVDL
-21 GYQYIN
+21 GYTYLN
-27 GTDISPDGSMPER
+27 GADISPEGISQER
-40 EYNEVVLKNRLQEA
+40 EFDEVVLKHRLQSA
-54 IAKLNPNIPYE
+54 IAKLNYNVPLE
-65 AQEEALRKVLRA
+65 AQEEALKKVLRT
-77 DSPELFQN
+77 DSPNLFQN
-85 NYQFHKYLTE
+85 NYTFHKYLTD

-101 RKTDRIAGDKVWLI
+101 RKGDRIVGDKVWLI
-115 DYENR
+115 DYENPSK
-120 NNNEFLV
+120 NEFLV
-127 INQFTVIEGNTNKR
+127 VNQFTIIENNSNKR
-141 PDVILFVNGL
+141 PDIILFVNGL

-160 AADENANVNAAFNQL
+160 AVDENATIHSAFNQL
-175 QTYKQAI
+175 QTYKQTI
-182 PSLFQYNALLIAS
+182 PSLFIYNSLLIVS

-200 LYGSLTS
+200 LYGSLTA

-218 DGKLVADENIP
+218 DGKLVADEDIP
-229 QMEVMAKGML
+229 QLEVMVKGML
-239 NKEVLPDLIRH
+239 NKNVLPDLIRH
-250 FTIFHLNKEKIT
+250 YILFHQNKEQLT

-277 IEQTKRATGFS
+277 VETTKRATS
-288 LPPSGGVGGGHGDQR
+288 EHGDQR

-314 KSFSMAF
+314 KSLSMVF

-331 NPTLVILTDR
+331 NPTLVVLTDR

-368 RDDLKKKLSVTSGG
+368 RDDLKRKLSVSSGG

-388 QKFLPEIEEKIDLGN
+388 QKFLPEVQEKIDIGE
-403 GKFKNIKGQF
+403 GRTKNIKGQF
-413 EELSDRRNIV
+413 ELLSERRNIV

-499 AKINLKEEEI
+499 AKINLKEDEK
-509 PRVDAEFEELT
+509 PRVDEEFEELT
-520 ESEEVTDQQK
+520 ESEEQSDRQK
-530 LKAKWAR
+530 LKSRWAR
-537 LEAIVGNQ
+537 LEAIVGNE
-545 HRLSL
+545 HRLEL
-550 IAADIVKHFEERNA
+550 IAHDIVNHFESRNA
-564 ILDGKAMIVCMS
+564 ALDGKAMIVCMS
-576 RRIAVDLYAEIIKI
+576 RRICVDLYDQIIKI
-590 KPDWHSDDDAEGTI
+590 RPQWHSDEDTDGVI

-615 LPFQPHVRNKAKRKA
+615 LSFQPHVRNKAKRKA
-630 LGDRLKDPKDSLK
+630 MGERLKDPKDKLK
-643 LAIVRDMW
+643 IAIVRDMW
-651 LTGFDAPSMHTLYI
+651 LTGFDAPSMHTLYL

-696 IGIATDLKKALSV
+696 IGIANDLKRALSL
-709 YTESGGKGK
+709 YTESGGRGK
-718 PAFDQEEAASV
+718 PTFDQDEAAEV
-729 MMSKYE
+729 MMGKYE
-735 IVAQMFSET
+735 IVSQMFSEQPIDKSV
-744 PKEPDT
+744 PK
-750 SLSPFGGNG
+750 
-759 KGGGFDYKSFF
+759 GFDYKSFF
-770 GLTPKEK
+770 SLTPKEK
-777 LYFPIQAANYIL
+777 LYFPIKAANYVL
-789 GLEDGK
+789 GLENGK
-795 ARYTNAVTA
+795 ERFINGVTA

-818 SDIRDEVGLFQA
+818 IDIRDEVGLFQA
-830 IKARIVKVTQ
+830 VKARIVKVTQ
-840 SGKAKSDEEIE
+840 SGKSKTDEEIE

-858 SDAVAADEVVD
+858 SDAVVADEVVD

-894 MQHKNLAFE
+894 MSHKNLALE

-911 EIKTRQTTNIV
+911 EIKTRQRVNLV
-922 QSKKFSEMI
+922 QSKKFSEMLDS
-931 ENAVRSYQNNLIT
+931 AVKSYQNNLIT
-944 SAQVIEE
+944 SAQIIDEM
-951 LINLAK
+951 IRLAK
-957 EIKEA
+957 DIKEA
-962 DRKGEDLGLDFREF
+962 DRRGDNLGLDFREY

-985 DSAVAVLGD
+985 DTSVAVLGD
-994 DILRHIARELVD
+994 EILRHIARELVD
-1006 TVRGNTSIDW
+1006 TVKRNTTIDW

-1029 VKRILRKHG
+1029 VKKILRKHG
-1038 YPPDMQEKATET
+1038 YPPDMELKATET
-1050 VIEQAKLMANVFSI
+1050 VIEQAKLLANDFSS
-1064 NTKNYPKDQDG
+1064 KFYEQDG
-1075 SFQLAAEP
+1075 DTLRIAADK

>member
-1 MAVISEDHIEQ
+1 MAAVISEDHIEQ
-12 VIIKEFIEL
+12 IFIQEFIDL
-21 GYQYIN
+21 GYSYVN
-27 GTDISPDGSMPER
+27 GADISPEGISQER
-40 EYNEVVLKNRLQEA
+40 HFDEVVLKQRLQAA
-54 IAKLNPNIPYE
+54 IAKLNPNVPYE
-65 AQEEALRKVLRA
+65 AQEEAVKKLLRTN
-77 DSPELFQN
+77 SPNLFQN
-85 NYQFHKYLTE
+85 NYDVHKYLTD

-101 RKTDRIAGDKVWLI
+101 RKGDRIVGDKVWLI
-115 DYENR
+115 DYDNPS
-120 NNNEFLV
+120 NNEYLV
-127 INQFTVIEGNTNKR
+127 VNQFTIIENNVNKR
-141 PDVILFVNGL
+141 PDIILFINGL

-160 AADENANVNAAFNQL
+160 AVDENATINSAFNQL

-182 PSLFQYNALLIAS
+182 PSLFLYNALLIVS

-218 DGKLVADENIP
+218 DGKMVADENMP
-229 QMEVMAKGML
+229 QMEVMVKGML

-250 FTIFHLNKEKIT
+250 YILFHKNKEEII

-277 IEQTKRATGFS
+277 VETTKRATS
-288 LPPSGGVGGGHGDQR
+288 INGDQR

-314 KSFSMAF
+314 KSLSMVF

-388 QKFLPEIEEKIDLGN
+388 QKFLPEIIEKIDLGE
-403 GKFKNIKGQF
+403 GKTKNIKGQF
-413 EELSDRRNIV
+413 EQLSDRRNIV

-488 ATVRIFYENRL
+488 ATVRIYYENRL
-499 AKINLKEEEI
+499 AKINLKEEEK
-509 PRVDAEFEELT
+509 PRVDEEFEELT
-520 ESEEVTDQQK
+520 ESEEQSQQHR
-530 LKAKWAR
+530 LKSKWAR
-537 LEAIVGNQ
+537 LEAIVGNE
-545 HRLSL
+545 HRLEL
-550 IAADIVKHFEERNA
+550 IAADIVKHFETRNET
-564 ILDGKAMIVCMS
+564 LDGKAMIVCMS
-576 RRIAVDLYAEIIKI
+576 RRICVDLYAQIIKI
-590 KPDWHSDDDAEGTI
+590 RPDWHSDDDNEGTI

-615 LPFQPHVRNKAKRKA
+615 LNFQPHVRNKAKRKA
-630 LGDRLKDPKDSLK
+630 LGERLKDPKDKLK

-651 LTGFDAPSMHTLYI
+651 LTGFDAPSMHTLYL
-665 DKPMKGHNLMQA
+665 DKPMQGHNLMQA

-696 IGIATDLKKALSV
+696 IGIANDLKRALSL
-709 YTESGGKGK
+709 YTDSGGKGK
-718 PAFDQEEAASV
+718 PAFDQDEAADV
-729 MMSKYE
+729 MMGKFE
-735 IVAQMFSET
+735 IVSQMFSEQ
-744 PKEPDT
+744 
-750 SLSPFGGNG
+750 PFD
-759 KGGGFDYKSFF
+759 KSVKKGFDYKSFF
-770 GLTPKEK
+770 TLTPKEK

-789 GLEDGK
+789 GLENGK
-795 ARYTNAVTA
+795 DRYVNSVTA

-818 SDIRDEVGLFQA
+818 IDIRDEVGLFQA

-840 SGKAKSDEEIE
+840 SNGKSDEEME

-858 SDAVAADEVVD
+858 SDAIVSEDVID

-894 MQHKNLAFE
+894 MTHKNLALE
-903 LLKKLLND
+903 LLKKLLKG
-911 EIKTRQTTNIV
+911 EIKTRTKVNLV
-922 QSKKFSEMI
+922 QSKKFSEML
-931 ENAVRSYQNNLIT
+931 ESAVKNYQNNLIT
-944 SAQVIEE
+944 SAQVIDEM
-951 LINLAK
+951 IRLAK

-962 DRKGEDLGLDFREF
+962 DRRGEDLGLDFREY

-985 DSAVAVLGD
+985 DSSVAVLGD
-994 DILRHIARELVD
+994 EILRHIARELVE
-1006 TVRGNTSIDW
+1006 TVRKSTTIDW

-1029 VKRILRKHG
+1029 VKKILRKHG
-1038 YPPDMQEKATET
+1038 YPPDMEAKATET
-1050 VIEQAKLMANVFSI
+1050 VIEQAKLLA
-1064 NTKNYPKDQDG
+1064 KDY
-1075 SFQLAAEP
+1075 SSN

>member
-1 MAVISEDHIEQ
+1 MAAVISEDHIEQ
-12 VIIKEFIEL
+12 IVIQEFIDL
-21 GYQYIN
+21 GYSYVN
-27 GTDISPDGSMPER
+27 GADISPDGIAQER
-40 EYNEVVLKNRLQEA
+40 EFDEVVLKQRLQTA
-54 IAKLNPNIPYE
+54 ITKLNPNIPYE
-65 AQEEALRKVLRA
+65 AQEEAIKKILRT
-77 DSPELFQN
+77 DSPNLFQN
-85 NYQFHKYLTE
+85 NYQVHKYLTD

-101 RKTDRIAGDKVWLI
+101 RKGDRIAGDKVWLI
-115 DYENR
+115 DYENPT
-120 NNNEFLV
+120 NNEFLV
-127 INQFTVIEGNTNKR
+127 VNQFTIIEKNINKR
-141 PDVILFVNGL
+141 PDIILFVNGL

-160 AADENANVNAAFNQL
+160 AVDENATIHSAFNQL
-175 QTYKQAI
+175 QTYKQTI
-182 PSLFQYNALLIAS
+182 SSLFLYNALLIIS

-218 DGKLVADENIP
+218 DGKMVADENMP
-229 QMEVMAKGML
+229 QMEVMVKGML

-250 FTIFHLNKEKIT
+250 YIIFHQNKEEII

-277 IEQTKRATGFS
+277 VETTKVATAIN
-288 LPPSGGVGGGHGDQR
+288 GDQR

-314 KSFSMAF
+314 KSLSMVF

-348 FDTFSLSQ
+348 FDTFSQSQ
-356 DILRQTP
+356 DLLRQTP

-388 QKFLPEIEEKIDLGN
+388 QKFLPEIIEKIDIGE
-403 GKFKNIKGQF
+403 GKTKNIKGQF
-413 EELSDRRNIV
+413 EQLSDRRNIV

-499 AKINLKEEEI
+499 AKINLKEEDK

-520 ESEEVTDQQK
+520 ESEEQDDRQK
-530 LKAKWAR
+530 LKSRWAR
-537 LEAIVGNQ
+537 LEAIVGNE
-545 HRLSL
+545 HRLEL
-550 IAADIVKHFEERNA
+550 IANDIVKHFESRNE
-564 ILDGKAMIVCMS
+564 ILDGKGMIVCMS
-576 RRIAVDLYAEIIKI
+576 RRICVDLYAQIIKI
-590 KPDWHSDDDAEGTI
+590 RPDWHSDDDTDGTI

-615 LPFQPHVRNKAKRKA
+615 LNFQPHVRNKGKRKA
-630 LGDRLKDPKDSLK
+630 LGERLKDPKDKLK

-651 LTGFDAPSMHTLYI
+651 LTGFDAPSMHTLYL
-665 DKPMKGHNLMQA
+665 DKPMQGHNLMQA

-696 IGIATDLKKALSV
+696 IGIANDLKRALAL
-709 YTESGGKGK
+709 YTDSGGKGK
-718 PAFDQEEAASV
+718 PAFDQDEAASV
-729 MMSKYE
+729 MMGKYE
-735 IVAQMFSET
+735 IVAQMFSEQPT
-744 PKEPDT
+744 DKT
-750 SLSPFGGNG
+750 VQ
-759 KGGGFDYKSFF
+759 KGLNYKSFF

-789 GLEDGK
+789 GLENGK
-795 ARYTNAVTA
+795 DRYINSVTA

-811 SVPHPYT
+811 SVPHPFT
-818 SDIRDEVGLFQA
+818 IDIRDEVGLFQA

-840 SGKAKSDEEIE
+840 SGKGKSDEEIE

-858 SDAVAADEVVD
+858 SDAIVSDEVID

-894 MQHKNLAFE
+894 MTHKNLALE
-903 LLKKLLND
+903 LLKKLLKD
-911 EIKTRQTTNIV
+911 EIKTRNRVNLV
-922 QSKKFSEMI
+922 QSKKFSEMLDSS
-931 ENAVRSYQNNLIT
+931 VRNYQNNLIT
-944 SAQVIEE
+944 SAQVIDEM
-951 LINLAK
+951 IRLAK
-957 EIKEA
+957 EIKDA
-962 DRKGEDLGLDFREF
+962 DRRGENLGLDFREY

-985 DSAVAVLGD
+985 DNSVAVLGD

-1006 TVRGNTSIDW
+1006 TVRRNTSIDW

-1029 VKRILRKHG
+1029 VKKILRKHG
-1038 YPPDMQEKATET
+1038 YPPDMELKATET
-1050 VIEQAKLMANVFSI
+1050 VIEQAKLLANDFSNNNSYYNI
-1064 NTKNYPKDQDG
+1064 GGNDELG
-1075 SFQLAAEP
+1075 MVAEPD

>member
-1 MAVISEDHIEQ
+1 
-12 VIIKEFIEL
+12 
-21 GYQYIN
+21 
-27 GTDISPDGSMPER
+27 
-40 EYNEVVLKNRLQEA
+40 
-54 IAKLNPNIPYE
+54 
-65 AQEEALRKVLRA
+65 
-77 DSPELFQN
+77 
-85 NYQFHKYLTE
+85 
-95 GVDVEY
+95 
-101 RKTDRIAGDKVWLI
+101 
-115 DYENR
+115 
-120 NNNEFLV
+120 
-127 INQFTVIEGNTNKR
+127 
-141 PDVILFVNGL
+141 
-151 PLVVIELKN
+151 VVIELKN
-160 AADENANVNAAFNQL
+160 AADENADVNAAFNQL

-218 DGKLVADENIP
+218 DGQLVADEHIP
-229 QMEVMAKGML
+229 QMEVMVKGML
-239 NKEVLPDLIRH
+239 NKAVLLDLIRH
-250 FTIFHLNKEKIT
+250 FTLFHQNKEQFI

-277 IEQTKRATGFS
+277 VEATKKATADA
-288 LPPSGGVGGGHGDQR
+288 GDQR

-314 KSFSMAF
+314 KSLSMAF
-321 YAGKLVLALN
+321 YSGKLVLALN

-348 FDTFSLSQ
+348 FETFSLSQ

-368 RDDLKKKLSVTSGG
+368 REHLKNILSVASGG

-388 QKFLPEIEEKIDLGN
+388 QKFLPEIEEKIDLGD

-413 EELSDRRNIV
+413 DELSDRRNIV

-430 RSQYDFMD
+430 RSQYDFID

-488 ATVRIFYENRL
+488 ATVRIYYENRL
-499 AKINLKEEEI
+499 AKITLKEEHKYKIDEQLNL
-509 PRVDAEFEELT
+509 VAEEMSDYGEQD
-520 ESEEVTDQQK
+520 EGVSYDIENK
-530 LKAKWAR
+530 KAKWAR
-537 LEAIVGNQ
+537 LEAIVG
-545 HRLSL
+545 HPDRLRL
-550 IAADIVKHFEERNA
+550 IAADVISHFEARNE
-564 ILDGKAMIVCMS
+564 ILDGKGMIVCMS
-576 RRIAVDLYAEIIKI
+576 RRIAVELYAEIVK
-590 KPDWHSDDDAEGTI
+590 KRPDWHSDKETEGAI

-615 LPFQPHVRNKAKRKA
+615 LHFQPHVRSKQKRKA
-630 LGDRLKDPKDSLK
+630 LGDRLKDPNDSLK

-651 LTGFDAPSMHTLYI
+651 LTGFDAPSLHTMYI

-687 KEGGLVVDY
+687 KEGGLVVDF
-696 IGIATDLKKALSV
+696 IGIATDLKKALSTYV
-709 YTESGGKGK
+709 ESGGKGK
-718 PAFDQEEAASV
+718 PAFDQEDAASV
-729 MMSKYE
+729 MMTKYE
-735 IVAQMFSET
+735 IVAQMFSEQPT
-744 PKEPDT
+744 DKNE
-750 SLSPFGGNG
+750 G
-759 KGGGFDYKSFF
+759 KGFDYHSFF
-770 GLTPKEK
+770 MMTPKEK
-777 LYFPIQAANYIL
+777 LYFPIKAANFIL

-795 ARYTNAVTA
+795 ARFTNAVTA

-811 SVPHPYT
+811 SVPHPAT
-818 SDIRDEVGLFQA
+818 IDIRSEVGLFQA

-840 SGKAKSDEEIE
+840 STRKKSDEEVE

-858 SDAVAADEVVD
+858 SDAVVAEEVID

-894 MQHKNLAFE
+894 MKHKNLAFE

-911 EIKTRQTTNIV
+911 EVKTRQRTNVV
-922 QSKKFSEMI
+922 QSRKFSEMI
-931 ENAVRSYQNNLIT
+931 ENAVKRYQNNLIT
-944 SAQVIEE
+944 SAEVIQE
-951 LINLAK
+951 LIKLAK
-957 EIKEA
+957 DLKEA
-962 DRKGEDLGLDFREF
+962 DRKGEDLGLDFREY

-985 DSAVAVLGD
+985 DSAVSILGD
-994 DILRHIARELVD
+994 DILRHIATELVD
-1006 TVRGNTSIDW
+1006 TIKNNSTIDW
-1016 TVRENVQAKMRIA
+1016 TVRENIQARMRIA
-1029 VKRILRKHG
+1029 VKRILRKYG
-1038 YPPDMQEKATET
+1038 YPPDLELKATET
-1050 VIEQAKLMANVFSI
+1050 VLEQAKLMAGAI
-1064 NTKNYPKDQDG
+1064 Y
-1075 SFQLAAEP
+1075 

>member
-1 MAVISEDHIEQ
+1 MIAVISEDHIEQ
-12 VIIKEFIEL
+12 IIIQEFIEL
-21 GYQYIN
+21 GYSYVK
-27 GTDISPDGSMPER
+27 GSDISPEGKSQER
-40 EYNEVVLKNRLQEA
+40 EYNEVVLKNRLHAA
-54 IAKLNPNIPYE
+54 ISKLNPNVPYE
-65 AQEEALRKVLRA
+65 AQEEAVKKVLRT
-77 DSPELFQN
+77 DSPNLFQN
-85 NYQFHKYLTE
+85 NYQVHKYLTD

-101 RKTDRIAGDKVWLI
+101 RKGDRIVGDNVWLI
-115 DYENR
+115 DYENPT
-120 NNNEFLV
+120 NNEFLV
-127 INQFTVIEGNTNKR
+127 VNQFTIIENNVNKR
-141 PDVILFVNGL
+141 PDLILFVNGL

-160 AADENANVNAAFNQL
+160 AVDENATIHSAFNQL
-175 QTYKQAI
+175 QTYKQSI
-182 PSLFQYNALLIAS
+182 PSLFQYNALLIIS
-195 DGWDA
+195 NGWDA

-218 DGKLVADENIP
+218 DGKIVADENIP
-229 QMEVMAKGML
+229 QMEVLAKGML
-239 NKEVLPDLIRH
+239 NKNVLPDLIRH
-250 FTIFHLNKEKIT
+250 FIIFHQNKEQIT

-277 IEQTKRATGFS
+277 VETTKVATA
-288 LPPSGGVGGGHGDQR
+288 VNGDQR

-314 KSFSMAF
+314 KSLSMVF

-331 NPTLVILTDR
+331 NPTLVVLTDR

-356 DILRQTP
+356 DLLRQTP

-388 QKFLPEIEEKIDLGN
+388 QKFLPEIIDKVDIGE
-403 GKFKNIKGQF
+403 GKTKNIKGQF
-413 EELSDRRNIV
+413 EQLSDRRNIV

-472 GDYIDV
+472 GEYIDV

-499 AKINLKEEEI
+499 AKINLKEEEK

-520 ESEEVTDQQK
+520 ENEELSDKQS
-530 LKAKWAR
+530 LMSKWGR
-537 LEAIVGNQ
+537 LEAIVGNE
-545 HRLSL
+545 HRLGL
-550 IAADIVKHFEERNA
+550 IANDIVKHFESRNEV
-564 ILDGKAMIVCMS
+564 LDGKAMIVCMS
-576 RRIAVDLYAEIIKI
+576 RRICVDLYAQIIKI
-590 KPDWHSDDDAEGTI
+590 RPDWHSDDDTDGNI

-615 LPFQPHVRNKAKRKA
+615 LNFQPHVRNKGKRKA
-630 LGDRLKDPKDSLK
+630 LGERLKDPNDKLK

-665 DKPMKGHNLMQA
+665 DKPMQGHNLMQA

-687 KEGGLVVDY
+687 KAGGLVVDY
-696 IGIATDLKKALSV
+696 IGIANDLKRALAL
-709 YTESGGKGK
+709 YTDSGGKGK
-718 PAFDQEEAASV
+718 PAFDQDEAASV
-729 MMSKYE
+729 MMGKYE
-735 IVAQMFSET
+735 VVAQMFSEQPLDKT
-744 PKEPDT
+744 VK
-750 SLSPFGGNG
+750 
-759 KGGGFDYKSFF
+759 KGLDYKSFF
-770 GLTPKEK
+770 TMSPKEK
-777 LYFPIQAANYIL
+777 LYFPIQCANYIL
-789 GLEDGK
+789 GLENGK
-795 ARYTNAVTA
+795 DRFVNAVTE
-804 LSKSFAI
+804 LTKSFAI

-818 SDIRDEVGLFQA
+818 IDIRDEVGLFQA

-840 SGKAKSDEEIE
+840 SGKGKSDEEIE

-858 SDAVAADEVVD
+858 SDAIVSDEVID

-894 MQHKNLAFE
+894 MTHKNLALE
-903 LLKKLLND
+903 LLKKLLKG
-911 EIKTRQTTNIV
+911 EIKTRTKVNLV
-922 QSKKFSEMI
+922 QAKKFSEMLDSS
-931 ENAVRSYQNNLIT
+931 VRNYQNNLIT
-944 SAQVIEE
+944 SAQVIDEM
-951 LINLAK
+951 IRLAK

-962 DRKGEDLGLDFREF
+962 DRRGEDLGLDFREY

-985 DSAVAVLGD
+985 DSSVAVLGD
-994 DILRHIARELVD
+994 EILRHIARELVD
-1006 TVRGNTSIDW
+1006 TVRKNTSIDW
-1016 TVRENVQAKMRIA
+1016 TVRENVQAKMRLA
-1029 VKRILRKHG
+1029 VKKILRKHG
-1038 YPPDMQEKATET
+1038 YPPDMTLKATET
-1050 VIEQAKLMANVFSI
+1050 VLEQAKLLANDFSS
-1064 NTKNYPKDQDG
+1064 NSPYNFNGDALG
-1075 SFQLAAEP
+1075 MAAEPE